1 MIPLAMTE
9 HGADGEHGAGLPL
22 VLVTVGDD
30 DGEIDVLSE
39 LLESAARER
48 EPSFQGLIVAKPD
61 MSEMMYRVLRNRI
74 GGLDNVYLRRLGDTK
89 CETRLHE
96 TGTFLVSK
104 LDETDEG

>member
-1 MIPLAMTE
+1 MFPFTMSDGGGEL
-9 HGADGEHGAGLPL
+9 GAELPL

-30 DGEIDVLSE
+30 AGELDVLSE

-48 EPSFQGLIVAKPD
+48 QPSFQGLIVAKPD
-61 MSEMMYRVLRNRI
+61 MSKMMYRVLSSRI
-74 GGLDNVYLRRLGDTK
+74 GNLRNVYLRRLGDTE

-104 LDETDEG
+104 QDNEKKD